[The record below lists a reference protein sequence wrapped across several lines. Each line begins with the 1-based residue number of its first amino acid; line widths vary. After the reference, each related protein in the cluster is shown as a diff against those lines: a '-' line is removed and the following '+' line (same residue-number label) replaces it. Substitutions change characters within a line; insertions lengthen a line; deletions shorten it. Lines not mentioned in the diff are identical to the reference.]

1 MQAEPFADI
10 LDENETLLWVD
21 KPNRRAWMTNGYFFL
36 AFGLVWGMLFIVPF
50 FLAILTNG
58 SPLDGRVMANVAI
71 VVMMLAI
78 YGAPCWLCI
87 VYLYWLHCA
96 EKKTVY
102 AYSDKRVLIRRGG
115 FGVSYTTIGY
125 EDIRYVTVRVGW
137 FESQRGTGSL
147 FLETG
152 VWQAFCFGLDQW
164 NPKRFVGIEKP
175 YEVAKMINAQIQAAK
190 KCAT

>member
-10 LDENETLLWVD
+10 LDENETLLWMD
-21 KPNRRAWMTNGYFFL
+21 KPNRRAWMINGYICLVIGIAFTAVITIPMLVGFATGPGSKTMHGLLIFF
-36 AFGLVWGMLFIVPF
+36 AFF
-50 FLAILTNG
+50 
-58 SPLDGRVMANVAI
+58 
-71 VVMMLAI
+71 
-78 YGAPCWLCI
+78 YGAPGWFSI
-87 VYLYWLHCA
+87 GYLFWLHRA

-102 AYSDKRVLIRRGG
+102 AYSDKRVLIQRGG
-115 FGVSYTTIGY
+115 FGVSYTTIAY

-152 VWQAFCFGLDQW
+152 VFQPSCCGLDQW
-164 NPKRFVGIEKP
+164 SHKRFVGIEKP

-190 KCAT
+190 KSATN

>member
-21 KPNRRAWMTNGYFFL
+21 KPNRRAWMTNGYIFL
-36 AFGLVWGMLFIVPF
+36 VIGIVFCMIITIPMLIGF
-50 FLAILTNG
+50 AG
-58 SPLDGRVMANVAI
+58 SPGPTRMKFGFLTFFA
-71 VVMMLAI
+71 LF
-78 YGAPCWLCI
+78 YGSPCYLSI
-87 VYLYWLHCA
+87 VYLFWLHCA

-102 AYSDKRVLIRRGG
+102 ACSDKRVLIRRGG
-115 FGVSYTTIGY
+115 FGVCYTTISY
-125 EDIRYVTVRVGW
+125 ADIRYVNVRIGW

-164 NPKRFVGIEKP
+164 SPKRFVGIEKP
-175 YEVAKMINAQIQAAK
+175 HEVAKMINAQIEAAK
-190 KCAT
+190 KSAA